1 MRTDYEE
8 NEHKKSQQTLKTLV
22 DERVKG
28 ATISKGVMMVYTG
41 NGKGKTTAA
50 MGTVVRAIGHGKKA
64 GVVQF
69 IKGKWDNGEYNFL
82 KAHNVDFFMMGTG
95 FTWETQDREKDIAAA
110 NLVWE
115 EARRM
120 LADPTYDLVVMDE
133 ITYMTTYSYIPLYDI
148 IAALQNRPPHQSV
161 ILTGRDCH
169 EKLTILAD
177 TVTEMRAVKHGF
189 DKGIKAQR
197 GIDW

>member
-1 MRTDYEE
+1 MRTDYDDS
-8 NEHKKSQQTLKTLV
+8 EHKQSQQMLKTLV
-22 DERVKG
+22 NERVKR
-28 ATISKGVMMVYTG
+28 ATISKGVMIVYTG

-50 MGTVVRAIGHGKKA
+50 MGTAVRAIGYGKKV

-120 LADPTYDLVVMDE
+120 LVEPAYDLVIMDE
-133 ITYMTTYSYIPLYDI
+133 ITYMITYGYIPLNDI
-148 IAALQNRPPHQSV
+148 IAVLQNRPEHQSI

-169 EKLTILAD
+169 EQLMLLAD

-189 DKGIKAQR
+189 DKGIKAQP